1 MNKDKIIIDGK
12 KFNSRLIMGT
22 AQYPNID
29 VLNKSLQASETEIVT
44 VSIRRFKKD
53 EKMPFINQI
62 DKKLTFLPNTAG
74 CFTKK

>member
-44 VSIRRFKKD
+44 VVFFGNCGENWPCHGFDFK
-53 EKMPFINQI
+53 MS
-62 DKKLTFLPNTAG
+62 
-74 CFTKK
+74 